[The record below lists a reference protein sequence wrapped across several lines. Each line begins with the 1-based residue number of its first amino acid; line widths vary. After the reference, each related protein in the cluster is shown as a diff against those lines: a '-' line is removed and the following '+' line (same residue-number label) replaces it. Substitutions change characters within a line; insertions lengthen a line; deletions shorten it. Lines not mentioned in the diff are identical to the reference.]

1 MTDNIL
7 EKLKAEI
14 TSAPGSSEKSQQKKL
29 KLTIGNDS
37 QEYHM
42 NLLLELEEIK
52 KKLVDSEY
60 QKVMY
65 SEIIIENKQRIIELE
80 FENELL
86 LSKYKRK
93 INEMTPSTIRRAQNC
108 SKLFLYFILIYIIYL
123 VLFLLLKIIFYVYIL

>member
-1 MTDNIL
+1 LTDNIL
-7 EKLKAEI
+7 EKLKAEV
-14 TSAPGSSEKSQQKKL
+14 TSALGSSEKSQQKKL
-29 KLTIGNDS
+29 KLTISNDS

-93 INEMTPSTIRRAQNC
+93 INEMTPSTIR
-108 SKLFLYFILIYIIYL
+108 
-123 VLFLLLKIIFYVYIL
+123 

>member
-1 MTDNIL
+1 LTDNIL
-7 EKLKAEI
+7 EKLKAEV

-42 NLLLELEEIK
+42 DLLLELEEIK

-86 LSKYKRK
+86 LSEYKRK
-93 INEMTPSTIRRAQNC
+93 
-108 SKLFLYFILIYIIYL
+108 
-123 VLFLLLKIIFYVYIL
+123 